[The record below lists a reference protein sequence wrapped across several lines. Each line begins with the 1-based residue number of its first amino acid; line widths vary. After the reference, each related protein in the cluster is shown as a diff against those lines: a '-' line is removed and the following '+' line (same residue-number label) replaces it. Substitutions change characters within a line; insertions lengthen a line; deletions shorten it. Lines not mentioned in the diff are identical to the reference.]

1 MTTRI
6 ASAFAAIA
14 IALSVATPVASAA
27 PQAPAPTAEQVG
39 GSVVF
44 CFNIPL
50 GFFSFSICI

>member
-14 IALSVATPVASAA
+14 IALSVAAPVASAA
-27 PQAPAPTAEQVG
+27 PEAPAPTADPV
-39 GSVVF
+39 GSVAL